1 MGQKA
6 DDRLSALSFSSGA
19 AFVDTV
25 VWDNEPSV
33 RVEGQEAR
41 HKCTMES
48 TESPFKLLLSAL
60 LSLFPEG
67 FQKSDHRKKTWGSGD
82 RIQM

>member
-6 DDRLSALSFSSGA
+6 DDRLSTLFFSFGA

-41 HKCTMES
+41 HKCTIES

-60 LSLFPEG
+60 LPLFPEG
-67 FQKSDHRKKTWGSGD
+67 FQKSYHSKETWGSGD

>member
-1 MGQKA
+1 MRQRA
-6 DDRLSALSFSSGA
+6 DDRLSALVFSFAA

-33 RVEGQEAR
+33 GAEGQEAR
-41 HKCTMES
+41 HECTMES

-60 LSLFPEG
+60 LPLSPEG
-67 FQKSDHRKKTWGSGD
+67 FQKSDHSKETWGSGD
-82 RIQM
+82 KMQM

>member
-1 MGQKA
+1 MGQRA
-6 DDRLSALSFSSGA
+6 DDRLSALFFSFGA

-33 RVEGQEAR
+33 SVEGQEAR
-41 HKCTMES
+41 HKRTMES

-60 LSLFPEG
+60 LPLSPEG
-67 FQKSDHRKKTWGSGD
+67 FQKSDHSKETWGSGD